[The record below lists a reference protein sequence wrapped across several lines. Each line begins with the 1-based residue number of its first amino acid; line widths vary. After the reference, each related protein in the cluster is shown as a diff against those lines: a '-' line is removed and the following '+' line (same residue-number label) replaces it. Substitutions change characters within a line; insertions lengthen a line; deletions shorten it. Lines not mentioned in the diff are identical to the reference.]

1 MAANDVR
8 ARILSEFN
16 RQMYIY
22 GYEKTTLKNICKE
35 LSISTGHLYHY
46 FKRKED
52 LYEALQL
59 DFFAKL
65 QHILKDHLK
74 VMQPSDLLI
83 LLLCKYYYYWIFID
97 QPPLYRVMLEMQ
109 HHTATLMFSI
119 ESRAKEMQNALQN
132 EQFSC
137 DFATAVIAEQTF
149 LLQTYSMCYLREEGV
164 LEAYSFDA
172 IFWDAFRTWCF
183 NIGLSIEQTHIYQ
196 TSLSDVVSILD
207 KQAIYDKIYEMD
219 SYDYEFSLNGSTN
232 PQNS

>member
-1 MAANDVR
+1 MAADNVR
-8 ARILSEFN
+8 AKILSEFN

-22 GYEKTTLKNICKE
+22 GYEKTTLKNICRE

-74 VMQPSDLLI
+74 AMQPSELLM
-83 LLLCKYYYYWIFID
+83 LLLVKYYYYWIFID

-119 ESRAKEMQNALQN
+119 ESRAKQMQRAMQL
-132 EQFSC
+132 EQIACS
-137 DFATAVIAEQTF
+137 FATAVIAEQTF
-149 LLQTYSMCYLREEGV
+149 LLQTYSICYLREENG
-164 LEAYSFDA
+164 LKDCTFDS
-172 IFWDAFRTWCF
+172 IFWNAFKTWCF
-183 NIGLSIEQTHIYQ
+183 NIGLSDNQAHVYQ
-196 TSLSDVVSILD
+196 ESLSDVVSILD

-219 SYDYEFSLNGSTN
+219 SYDYEFSLNYN
-232 PQNS
+232 QH